1 MTVLV
6 PQLDPFVIFEQQ
18 TENSHEIKNTIMME
32 YDKLHQSI
40 NHVCKLYML
49 VELQIF
55 TWKDQAIVV
64 LLQILCL
71 AQYKG
76 WLIWL
81 ESNTLLL

>member
-40 NHVCKLYML
+40 NHVCKL
-49 VELQIF
+49 
-55 TWKDQAIVV
+55 
-64 LLQILCL
+64 C
-71 AQYKG
+71 
-76 WLIWL
+76 
-81 ESNTLLL
+81 